1 MSQNLDLLDL
11 RCSRRRVVV
20 AGGAAAVAA
29 VVTVPAALL
38 PRAAHAQFTLKE
50 GKDFR
55 AVQPPQPVESG
66 QRIEVLEFFQYSCP
80 HCFTFTPDLEK
91 WRKSAGDEVDYRR
104 IPINWDNSTLN
115 HTKLYYALEALGK
128 LDSMHEKVFSA
139 FHNGK
144 RRLLDLG
151 EITDFVGNNGI
162 DKKQFTDT
170 FNSFTV
176 ATKTN
181 RAGQIW
187 RAYKIDGTPSLG
199 VDGKFVTAP
208 SMVGTRDG
216 GIAALTA
223 LVQRARS
230 ERSAKKS

>member
-1 MSQNLDLLDL
+1 MSSRIDHRL
-11 RCSRRRVVV
+11 SRRRLV
-20 AGGAAAVAA
+20 ATGSAACALAA
-29 VVTVPAALL
+29 LPAALL
-38 PRAAHAQFTLKE
+38 PRAALAQFTLRE

-55 AVQPPQPVESG
+55 SLVPPQPVESG

-91 WRKSAGDEVDYRR
+91 WRKAAPADVEYRR

-128 LDSMHEKVFSA
+128 LDALHEKVFSA

-144 RRLLDLG
+144 RRLLDPG
-151 EITDFVGNNGI
+151 ELADFASNNGI
-162 DKKQFTDT
+162 DKKQFNDT

-176 ATKTN
+176 ATKSN

-187 RAYKIDGTPSLG
+187 RAYKIDGTPAMG

-223 LVQRARS
+223 LVQRARA
-230 ERSAKKS
+230 ERAAKKS